1 VSSLRIGEADEGS
14 TVEVRLQPRSS
25 RQGVDGV
32 REGAIRLKVH
42 APPAEGRAND
52 AARGLLA
59 DLLGVSPSTVRLKSG
74 AKSRTKVFLVTG
86 LVPAELR
93 RRLEKCLARVIHERS
108 S

>member
-1 VSSLRIGEADEGS
+1 VSSLRIGETGEGA

-25 RQGVDGV
+25 RQGIGGMH
-32 REGAIRLKVH
+32 EGALRLKVH

-59 DLLGVSPSTVRLKSG
+59 GLLGVSPSAVRLKSG
-74 AKSRTKVFLVTG
+74 ARSRSKVFLVTG
-86 LVPAELR
+86 LAPAELR
-93 RRLEKCLARVIHERS
+93 RRLERCLES